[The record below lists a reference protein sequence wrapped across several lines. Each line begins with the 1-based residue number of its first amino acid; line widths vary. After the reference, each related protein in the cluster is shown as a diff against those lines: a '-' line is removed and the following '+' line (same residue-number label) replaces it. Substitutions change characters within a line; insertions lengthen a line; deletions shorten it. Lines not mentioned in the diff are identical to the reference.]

1 MLKNLLFLLAFLSCF
16 NVVSQPYLNQS
27 ARWVQK
33 TEVTN
38 SGYTTFC
45 SSTFYFV
52 GDSTIN
58 SKVYMKLNEFAS
70 CYVLPPDYDSTFNP
84 PDTLDGTYLRALIRE
99 ENKAVYILDFIDG
112 TERILYN
119 FGMPDYTSIELVVG
133 NSACQIED
141 SVLIETHDTV
151 CIGNIKRK
159 RWAIST
165 SPFPIAE
172 YFIEG
177 VGPSSGFLGGI
188 CGTNC
193 QDCIATLLSFE
204 MNGDTLYMDNCTS
217 INAISKLDTK
227 HSIKQLNNQIIIE
240 GKGIAQLKMYDLS
253 HHLIMQQHNNNV
265 SQVAADFTLLP
276 TGIYLYYGIAS
287 GVPFSGKF
295 AYFSDK

>member
-1 MLKNLLFLLAFLSCF
+1 MIRLFLLWLMLNICYSAL
-16 NVVSQPYLNQS
+16 SQPYLNQS

-45 SSTFYFV
+45 NSTLYFV

-99 ENKAVYILDFIDG
+99 ENKAVYILDFTDN

-119 FGMPDYTSIELVVG
+119 FGMPDYTSIELVVS

-159 RWAIST
+159 RWTIS
-165 SPFPIAE
+165 SSLFPIAD
-172 YFIEG
+172 YLIEG
-177 VGPSSGFLGGI
+177 VGPSSGFIEAI

-204 MNGDTLYMDNCTS
+204 LNGDTLYQGNCTS
-217 INAISKLDTK
+217 ISAISKMDYK
-227 HSIKQLNNQIIIE
+227 HSITQLNKQLIIE
-240 GKGIAQLKMYDLS
+240 GIGIEQL
-253 HHLIMQQHNNNV
+253 LIYSSNFQMLVNQNCRKDTKLTIDC
-265 SQVAADFTLLP
+265 SKLP
-276 TGIYLYYGIAS
+276 AGIYLYYGIDS
-287 GVPFSGKF
+287 GIPFSGKF
-295 AYFSDK
+295 AYVSD